1 MGGNRDDNDGAV
13 PENRGIRGK
22 ADFGRLESVLRNFP
36 CVIVSRLEFLDAP
49 FGDIKAHHVKMMG
62 ESDGEGQAH
71 ITEAD
76 DGQRLAAF
84 RKRFKINHLSVPLLI
99 PSSVPLKGCYVCK
112 F

>member
-1 MGGNRDDNDGAV
+1 MMAVDGRGNRDNNDGAV

-22 ADFGRLESVLRNFP
+22 ADFGRLKLVLRNLP
-36 CVIVSRLEFLDAP
+36 CVVVSRLEFLNAP

-76 DGQRLAAF
+76 DGQGLAAF
-84 RKRFKINHLSVPLLI
+84 RK
-99 PSSVPLKGCYVCK
+99 
-112 F
+112 